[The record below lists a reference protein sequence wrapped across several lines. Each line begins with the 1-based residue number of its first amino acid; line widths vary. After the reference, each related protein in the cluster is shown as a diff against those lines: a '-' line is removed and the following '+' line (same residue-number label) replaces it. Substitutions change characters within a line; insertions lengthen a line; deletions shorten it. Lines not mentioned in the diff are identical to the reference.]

1 MKAIRNIMA
10 YIFILVIPFTGLQA
24 QDIIQASDLA
34 KIMKQSDVIV
44 VSARTPADYEKVHIT
59 GAVNINHND
68 LYGENTILLP
78 AANVAKQ
85 LGAVGITASKTIILY
100 DGGSEKYSG
109 RMYWILKYMGATDVK
124 ILDGGMPA
132 WKAARKPVTR
142 SATSVKGATFTAKV
156 HPEYLATMAEVQ
168 KAANGGA
175 YIIIDARAAN
185 EFDGTNPET
194 TLDRPGHVPSA
205 INIEYTKVLDDKGK
219 LKSNADIQAVF
230 TKNGVTKD
238 KTVIV
243 YCKTSVRAGIIFH
256 VLTSALD
263 YPNVKVYDGA
273 YLEWQLKSSNK
284 VLQ

>member
-1 MKAIRNIMA
+1 MKAIKIIMA
-10 YIFILVIPFTGLQA
+10 YIFLLVIPFTGLQA
-24 QDIIQASDLA
+24 QDIIQANDLM
-34 KIMKQSDVIV
+34 KIMKQSNVVV
-44 VSARTPADYEKVHIT
+44 VSARTATDYEKVHIT
-59 GAVNINHND
+59 GAVHIDHND

-78 AANVAKQ
+78 AAAVAKK
-85 LGAVGITASKTIILY
+85 LGAIGISDSKSIILY

-142 SATSVKGATFTAKV
+142 SATSVKAATFNAKV

-168 KAANGGA
+168 KASASGT
-175 YIIIDARAAN
+175 YLIIDARAEN
-185 EFDGTNPET
+185 EYDGTNPET

-205 INIEYTKVLDDKGK
+205 INIEYTNMLDAKGK
-219 LKSNADIQAVF
+219 LKSNDDLKAIFA
-230 TKNGVTKD
+230 KNGVTKD

-273 YLEWQLKSSNK
+273 FLEWQLKTSNK

>member
-24 QDIIQASDLA
+24 QDIIQANDLV
-34 KIMKQSDVIV
+34 KIMNQSDVIV

-205 INIEYTKVLDDKGK
+205 INIEYTNVLDDKGK

-284 VLQ
+284 VIQ

>member
-1 MKAIRNIMA
+1 MKNIRNIMA
-10 YIFILVIPFTGLQA
+10 YIFILLIPITGLQA
-24 QDIIQASDLA
+24 QDIIQASDLV
-34 KIMKQSDVIV
+34 KIMKQSNVIV
-44 VSARTPADYEKVHIT
+44 VSARTSADYEKVHIT

-68 LYGENTILLP
+68 LYGENTILLS

-85 LGAVGITASKTIILY
+85 LGAKGISESKTIILY

-109 RMYWILKYMGATDVK
+109 RMYWILKYMGASDVK

-142 SATSVKGATFTAKV
+142 AATSVKAATFTAKV
-156 HPEYLATMAEVQ
+156 NSEYLATMSEVQ
-168 KAANGGA
+168 KAANGGS
-175 YIIIDARAAN
+175 YIIVDARAAD
-185 EFDGTNPET
+185 EYMGTMAES
-194 TLDRPGHVPSA
+194 TLDRPGHIPSA
-205 INIEYTKVLDDKGK
+205 VNIEYTNVLDDKGK

-243 YCKTSVRAGIIFH
+243 YCKTSVRAGILFH

-273 YLEWQLKSSNK
+273 YLEWQLKTSNK

>member
-1 MKAIRNIMA
+1 MKNIRNIMA
-10 YIFILVIPFTGLQA
+10 YVFILLIPFTGLQA
-24 QDIIQASDLA
+24 QDIIQAKDLV
-34 KIMKQSDVIV
+34 KIMKQSNVIV

-85 LGAVGITASKTIILY
+85 LGAKGMSESKTIILY

-132 WKAARKPVTR
+132 WKASRKPVTR
-142 SATSVKGATFTAKV
+142 AASSVKAATFNAKV
-156 HPEYLATMAEVQ
+156 HPEYLATLAEVQ
-168 KAANGGA
+168 KASAGNS
-175 YIIIDARAAN
+175 YVIIDARAEN
-185 EFDGTNPET
+185 EYDGTNPET
-194 TLDRPGHVPSA
+194 TLDRPGHIPSA
-205 INIEYTKVLDDKGK
+205 INIEYTNVLDDKGK

-243 YCKTSVRAGIIFH
+243 YCKTSVRAGILFH

-273 YLEWQLKSSNK
+273 YLEWQLKASNK
-284 VLQ
+284 VIQ